1 MNASTAKGCG
11 DASVGESSQMEGME
25 GEMETDDA
33 WERNEVISR
42 GEMRENW

>member
-1 MNASTAKGCG
+1 MNASTAKGCS
-11 DASVGESSQMEGME
+11 DASAGESSQMAGME

-33 WERNEVISR
+33 CERNEVISR